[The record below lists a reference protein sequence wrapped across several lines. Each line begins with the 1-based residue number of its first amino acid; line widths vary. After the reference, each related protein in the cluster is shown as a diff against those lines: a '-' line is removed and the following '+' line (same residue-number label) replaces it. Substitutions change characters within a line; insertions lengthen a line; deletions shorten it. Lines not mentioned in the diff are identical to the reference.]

1 MLAFFFFKKSALF
14 DKNSTLLKVIAWDL
28 LALFTV
34 SRCVWN
40 VVSQLLQISH
50 KSEKW
55 KWRYNLS
62 TWRHRQFF
70 CCCCCCHSCVSLAKV
85 SHWSRIHV
93 NIITSSRVMKF
104 FLYDGLTRNPQ
115 TRNFP
120 VWVLPNIWRLGKSA
134 TPDLTGMSLMKSYLM
149 LQNGMVIDFNV
160 SDLLRENQ

>member
-1 MLAFFFFKKSALF
+1 MTMTIQFINMTS
-14 DKNSTLLKVIAWDL
+14 SSI
-28 LALFTV
+28 
-34 SRCVWN
+34 
-40 VVSQLLQISH
+40 
-50 KSEKW
+50 
-55 KWRYNLS
+55 
-62 TWRHRQFF
+62 FF
-70 CCCCCCHSCVSLAKV
+70 CCCCCRSCISLAKV

-104 FLYDGLTRNPQ
+104 FLYDRLTRNPQ